1 MTAIEALAII
11 LSVVSL
17 FITVV
22 GFFASL
28 KFYRDGVELQGK
40 ANDALTKIEE
50 KTAFIQGQ
58 VGGMFDKTLEAAIG
72 KRELM
77 AANFEEIKA
86 QIDEAG
92 TKLVQESRALI
103 QAASKEVGAVG
114 EQERK
119 RLESIVDNQLDKIR
133 QKVEEVKESTDD
145 IANPDFDPSHVIN
158 VTMALGKA
166 RQNGLTIP
174 SLKQTTGLDFAKVD
188 EALSYL
194 MEFGY
199 VTSKRERVYITNSGW
214 DFLRRLN
221 IFIEKDVETTGSD
234 GGS

>member
-1 MTAIEALAII
+1 
-11 LSVVSL
+11 
-17 FITVV
+17 
-22 GFFASL
+22 
-28 KFYRDGVELQGK
+28 
-40 ANDALTKIEE
+40 
-50 KTAFIQGQ
+50 
-58 VGGMFDKTLEAAIG
+58 
-72 KRELM
+72 
-77 AANFEEIKA
+77 
-86 QIDEAG
+86 
-92 TKLVQESRALI
+92 
-103 QAASKEVGAVG
+103 
-114 EQERK
+114 
-119 RLESIVDNQLDKIR
+119 
-133 QKVEEVKESTDD
+133 
-145 IANPDFDPSHVIN
+145 
-158 VTMALGKA
+158 MALGKA